1 MEKIYTVNENTVA
14 FLPKIDGFGNVHTEI
29 LEVDHLIKSHLN
41 PIELVDKNLRNFG
54 SSLTGAH
61 EGTRYILGRVNMC
74 PVIMNHHLVWFP
86 TDSSKKND
94 CVWLS
99 LNHIKYYQKNTNKS
113 TQIIFTNNSTFTLG
127 VNFNKF
133 KTRISNAY
141 ELKCRLE
148 NSTTQMF
155 TPPKNKND
163 FIQFEIVKESKDM
176 NYQIHIKEEEKDDPD
191 NPNIN

>member
-1 MEKIYTVNENTVA
+1 MEEIYTVNENTVA
-14 FLPKIDGFGNVHTEI
+14 FIPKNDGFGNVHTDI
-29 LEVDHLIKSHLN
+29 LEVNHLIESHLN
-41 PIELVDKNLRNFG
+41 PIELVDMNLRYYG
-54 SSLTGAH
+54 SSLKGAH
-61 EGTRYILGRVNMC
+61 EGARYILGRVNMC
-74 PVIMNHHLVWFP
+74 PVIMNLKHHLVWFP
-86 TDSSKKND
+86 TDSPKKND

-99 LNHIKYYQKNTNKS
+99 LNHIKYYQKNPNKS
-113 TQIIFTNNSTFTLG
+113 TQIIFTNNSTFMLG

-148 NSTTQMF
+148 YSTTQMF
-155 TPPKNKND
+155 TLPKRKND

-176 NYQIHIKEEEKDDPD
+176 NYQIHIKEEEKGD